1 MSGRIRTVK
10 PEWLEDERMASQN
23 DTARVLSIVLI
34 LVADDYGRGR
44 ASAAHLA
51 SAGWAYELERD
62 DGEHAPEVLRKV
74 SGALR
79 ALVEMRFVTLYE
91 VDGQRYF
98 EIRNW
103 EKHQK
108 VSHKGK
114 ERVPG
119 PPAAPAAM
127 IPPTSAP
134 SGGSPESL
142 RKVSG
147 DPPASLLPDL
157 RPRPHTSDH
166 DQRAARARDATIVT
180 APTEHR
186 PGELENRVRSSVAEA
201 LRSAGRPAPPLDT
214 SSKCQRIADWCNDH
228 ANATG
233 RPVEDVI
240 DTLARGFASAAGKT
254 AKAGWPLGYLAQNP
268 GEYIRL
274 APSNPM
280 LGGGETDEELLADLR
295 RTA

>member
-1 MSGRIRTVK
+1 VRTKDRYARLAGRFWRHPKAMACGDAALALWTRALSYVV
-10 PEWLEDERMASQN
+10 DQMTDGHVSRAVASQ
-23 DTARVLSIVLI
+23 LSKGKPDKAAAE
-34 LVADDYGRGR
+34 LVALGLWETHSTDGWLFHDYAEHNITKEKWEGEAARNR
-44 ASAAHLA
+44 AKTDA
-51 SAGWAYELERD
+51 SRQRVTGNTDPPVTGNVPGNSQTQDARRKTQD
-62 DGEHAPEVLRKV
+62 VLR
-74 SGALR
+74 
-79 ALVEMRFVTLYE
+79 
-91 VDGQRYF
+91 
-98 EIRNW
+98 
-103 EKHQK
+103 
-108 VSHKGK
+108 
-114 ERVPG
+114 ERE
-119 PPAAPAAM
+119 
-127 IPPTSAP
+127 T
-134 SGGSPESL
+134 
-142 RKVSG
+142 
-147 DPPASLLPDL
+147 
-157 RPRPHTSDH
+157 
-166 DQRAARARDATIVT
+166 RARDATLAT

>member
-114 ERVPG
+114 ERVP
-119 PPAAPAAM
+119 
-127 IPPTSAP
+127 AP
-134 SGGSPESL
+134 STVVSPPCVDSGKSPEGL
-142 RKVSG
+142 REVSV
-147 DPPASLLPDL
+147 DRPATLLPDPDL
-157 RPRPHTSDH
+157 RPGSPITDPEGDLAREAPPASASDSFGRKLETI
-166 DQRAARARDATIVT
+166 RAAFVEGFLSTGEHASPWILSLTGAHWQDVAGWLAASTPGREPETARQL
-180 APTEHR
+180 
-186 PGELENRVRSSVAEA
+186 G
-201 LRSAGRPAPPLDT
+201 
-214 SSKCQRIADWCNDH
+214 
-228 ANATG
+228 
-233 RPVEDVI
+233 
-240 DTLARGFASAAGKT
+240 RGFAMSKFARSR
-254 AKAGWPLGYLAQNP
+254 GYRFRGSGGLIEGP
-268 GEYIRL
+268 GEFL
-274 APSNPM
+274 VLAGGVAPSAIVHT
-280 LGGGETDEELLADLR
+280 ETSDEDFEKAMG
-295 RTA
+295 A